1 MITLTSYDLNLTAYM
16 ASNGYNY
23 QSIDGNLWR
32 NLRQLTDK
40 HHLYIIMSPNMLILI
55 IN

>member
-16 ASNGYNY
+16 TCNGYNY
-23 QSIDGNLWR
+23 QSIDGNI
-32 NLRQLTDK
+32 DI
-40 HHLYIIMSPNMLILI
+40 HHLFIIMSPNMLILI